1 MALISTAT
9 IFPIPNMIHL
19 MLFIAMDGFALHNV
33 VPVDKSPHEAGA
45 HVPIPDAHVPI
56 PDAYSLLPDAHSL
69 IQGTPPLLSDASVV
83 FGGLVH
89 DDPVGAGLKECLLQG
104 VERAVEELS
113 RSDGYYARPEIRIT
127 LPPEAEAAANKL
139 RSMGQS
145 KRVDEL
151 ILSLNRA
158 AEGATHE
165 AKSLFVDAVRQMKPA
180 DALGILRGGDDAAT
194 RYLRSQ
200 TEDALVE
207 RFSPAIDAHLQQSG
221 AADKWKGF
229 VGVYNRI
236 PGVRRLEADLT
247 RHVCARAIAGLFVR
261 VAEEEKAI
269 RTQPARR
276 TTEILRNVF
285 GRP

>member
-1 MALISTAT
+1 MTMKTNGSFETGSRRPSASFGEALQDDQMA
-9 IFPIPNMIHL
+9 
-19 MLFIAMDGFALHNV
+19 
-33 VPVDKSPHEAGA
+33 
-45 HVPIPDAHVPI
+45 
-56 PDAYSLLPDAHSL
+56 
-69 IQGTPPLLSDASVV
+69 
-83 FGGLVH
+83 
-89 DDPVGAGLKECLLQG
+89 AGLKECLLQG

-113 RSDGYYARPEIRIT
+113 RLDGYYARPEIRIP
-127 LPPEAEAAANKL
+127 LPPEAEAAAAKL

-158 AEGATHE
+158 AEEAAQE
-165 AKSLFVDAVRQMKPA
+165 AKSLFVDAIRQIKPS
-180 DALGILRGGDDAAT
+180 DALGIVRGGDDAAT

-200 TEDALVE
+200 TEATLIE
-207 RFSPAIDAHLQQSG
+207 RFSPAIDASLQQSG

-236 PGVRRLEADLT
+236 PGVRRLDTDLT
-247 RHVCARAIAGLFVR
+247 RHVCQRAVIGLFVR

-269 RTQPARR
+269 RSQPARR
-276 TTEILRNVF
+276 TTDLLRNVF

>member
-1 MALISTAT
+1 
-9 IFPIPNMIHL
+9 MIHL

-45 HVPIPDAHVPI
+45 HVPIPGAHVPI
-56 PDAYSLLPDAHSL
+56 LDAYSLLPDAHSL
-69 IQGTPPLLSDASVV
+69 IQGATPQLSDASVV
-83 FGGLVH
+83 FGGLVQ
-89 DDPVGAGLKECLLQG
+89 DDPLGAGLKECLLKG

-139 RSMGQS
+139 RSLGQS

-158 AEGATHE
+158 AEGAADE

-180 DALGILRGGDDAAT
+180 DALGIVRGGDDAAT

-207 RFSPAIDAHLQQSG
+207 RFGPAIGVHLQQSG

-229 VGVYNRI
+229 VGIYNRI